1 MYFEEIQIRNYKYKY
16 KYTYTSWAR
25 PVLTSCGSSDVY
37 FKEIQIRRKV
47 QLLLQLRDIK
57 TQAGMVQSPVTS
69 VLNGYNFTEKVQIK
83 EQDIALNWATF
94 QSNVVAG
101 GFI

>member
-1 MYFEEIQIRNYKYKY
+1 M
-16 KYTYTSWAR
+16 
-25 PVLTSCGSSDVY
+25 LTSCGSSDVY
-37 FKEIQIRRKV
+37 FKEIQIRRK
-47 QLLLQLRDIK
+47 QLRDIK

-69 VLNGYNFTEKVQIK
+69 VLNGYNYTEKVQIK

>member
-1 MYFEEIQIRNYKYKY
+1 MYFE
-16 KYTYTSWAR
+16 
-25 PVLTSCGSSDVY
+25 
-37 FKEIQIRRKV
+37 EIQIRRKV

-69 VLNGYNFTEKVQIK
+69 VLNGYNYTEKVQIK
-83 EQDIALNWATF
+83 EQDIALNWATLPAGIF

>member
-1 MYFEEIQIRNYKYKY
+1 MYLKKYKY
-16 KYTYTSWAR
+16 AGANITATTRY
-25 PVLTSCGSSDVY
+25 
-37 FKEIQIRRKV
+37 IR
-47 QLLLQLRDIK
+47 